1 MTITI
6 NERVVMRMLNA
17 AARLYEDLPVE
28 RPAEAKEFRQALDM
42 VIAIIEARPV
52 HRAAAGIDPVID
64 QPTLKM
70 IPGKARSIKR
80 KSPISAGTLSGSSS
94 AKTLEREIA

>member
-6 NERVVMRMLNA
+6 NERVVIRLLNA

-52 HRAAAGIDPVID
+52 HRAATGIDPVID
-64 QPTLKM
+64 QPPKLKM
-70 IPGKARSIKR
+70 IPGKARRTER
-80 KSPISAGTLSGSSS
+80 KGPATAPTVPSHGSA
-94 AKTLEREIA
+94 ERQTA